1 MTKLTKFKKQLIEIA
16 ISRGSVGCIDDEF
29 SKYCDLLIPFEQSIL
44 SFEKEYKIN
53 ILKICDL
60 FYQELLKAE
69 KPKEQIVNEVKFYLK
84 AIKLRKEKY
93 NFGIEFDD
101 IVGKGKWN

>member
-1 MTKLTKFKKQLIEIA
+1 MTKLSKFKRDLIQIA
-16 ISRGSVGCIDDEF
+16 INRGSVGCIDDEF

-60 FYQELLKAE
+60 FYKSLSKSE
-69 KPKEQIVNEVKFYLK
+69 KPKDQIVNEVEFFLK
-84 AIKLRKEKY
+84 AIKLKKEKIY
-93 NFGIEFDD
+93 FDEQFSK
-101 IVGKGKWN
+101 IVSKGKWN